1 MVNPAPMRANET
13 LAWAGTMDFLEAVR
27 LLTIIP
33 IPSRKAPT
41 AGVVV
46 GSAYFPL
53 VGALIG
59 GLLVLASKLLT
70 RLWSAPLVSV
80 ILAVSW
86 VVLTGGMHLDGLADT
101 SDAMLSR
108 RTRTQKLAIMKDSSV
123 GTFGALAVFCV
134 LLLKASFLNELS
146 MALQLQALALAPA
159 LGRWALV
166 QAAFFYPAARE
177 EGMGRFFSEHVRG
190 RDFVVATLTVVGLAF
205 LLLRFW
211 GLAVFGGLWLMAALI
226 NRSFCKALGGLT
238 GDTYGALCEISEVL
252 ALAMIALL
260 GGVIV

>member
-1 MVNPAPMRANET
+1 
-13 LAWAGTMDFLEAVR
+13 MDFLEAVR
-27 LLTIIP
+27 FLTVIP
-33 IPSRKAPT
+33 IPLRKAPT
-41 AGVVV
+41 AGTMV

-70 RLWSAPLVSV
+70 CLWSAQLVSAILVV
-80 ILAVSW
+80 IWA
-86 VVLTGGMHLDGLADT
+86 VLTGGLHLDGLADA

-123 GTFGALAVFCV
+123 GAFGALAVFCA

-146 MALQLQALALAPA
+146 TTLQLQALALAPA

-177 EGMGRFFSEHVRG
+177 EGMGRLFSEHTRA
-190 RDFVVATLTVVGLAF
+190 RDFAIATLLVAGLA
-205 LLLRFW
+205 LLLLSFW
-211 GLAVFGGLWLMAALI
+211 GLVVFGGIWLMAALI
-226 NRSFCKALGGLT
+226 NRSFSKALGGLT
-238 GDTYGALCEISEVL
+238 GDTYGALCEVSEVS
-252 ALAMIALL
+252 ALGIISLL
-260 GGVIV
+260 GT

>member
-1 MVNPAPMRANET
+1 
-13 LAWAGTMDFLEAVR
+13 MDFLEAVR
-27 LLTIIP
+27 FLTTIP

-41 AGVVV
+41 AGVMVW
-46 GSAYFPL
+46 SAYFPL

-70 RLWSAPLVSV
+70 CLWSAQLVSV
-80 ILAVSW
+80 ILAVVW
-86 VVLTGGMHLDGLADT
+86 VVLTGGLHLDGLADT
-101 SDAMLSR
+101 SDAILSR

-123 GTFGALAVFCV
+123 GTFGVLAVFCA

-146 MALQLQALALAPA
+146 TALQLQALALAPA

-177 EGMGRFFSEHVRG
+177 DGMGRSFSEHIRTK
-190 RDFVVATLTVVGLAF
+190 DFVIATLLMVGLAF
-205 LLLRFW
+205 LLLRSW
-211 GLAVFGGLWLMAALI
+211 GVVVFGGIWLMAALI
-226 NRSFCKALGGLT
+226 NRSFSKALGGLT

-252 ALAMIALL
+252 ALAMIAIL
-260 GGVIV
+260 GRGVIV

>member
-1 MVNPAPMRANET
+1 
-13 LAWAGTMDFLEAVR
+13 MDFLEAVR
-27 LLTIIP
+27 FLTTIP

-41 AGVVV
+41 TEVAV

-59 GLLVLASKLLT
+59 GLLVLISRLLT
-70 RLWSAPLVSV
+70 CLWSAQLVSV
-80 ILAVSW
+80 ILTVAW

-108 RTRTQKLAIMKDSSV
+108 RTRAQKLAIMKDSSV
-123 GTFGALAVFCV
+123 GTFGALAVFCA
-134 LLLKASFLNELS
+134 LLLKVAFLNELS
-146 MALQLQALALAPA
+146 IALQPQALALTPA

-177 EGMGRFFSEHVRG
+177 EGMGRFFSEHVRA
-190 RDFVVATLTVVGLAF
+190 RDFVVATLLMVGLAF

-211 GLAVFGGLWLMAALI
+211 GLVVFGGIWLMAALI
-226 NRSFCKALGGLT
+226 NRSFSKALGGLT

-260 GGVIV
+260 EGVIV

>member
-1 MVNPAPMRANET
+1 M
-13 LAWAGTMDFLEAVR
+13 GFLEAVR
-27 LLTIIP
+27 LLTTIP

-41 AGVVV
+41 TEVVV

-59 GLLVLASKLLT
+59 ALLVLASKLLT
-70 RLWSAPLVSV
+70 RLWSAQLVSV
-80 ILAVSW
+80 ILTVVW
-86 VVLTGGMHLDGLADT
+86 VVLTGGLHLDGLADT

-123 GTFGALAVFCV
+123 GTFGVLAVFCV

-146 MALQLQALALAPA
+146 TALHLQALVLAPA
-159 LGRWALV
+159 FGRWALV

-177 EGMGRFFSEHVRG
+177 EGMGRFFSEHVMT
-190 RDFVVATLTVVGLAF
+190 RDFVIATLLMVGLAF

-211 GLAVFGGLWLMAALI
+211 GLVVFGGVWLMAALI
-226 NRSFCKALGGLT
+226 NRSFNKAIGGLT
-238 GDTYGALCEISEVL
+238 GDTYGALCEISEVV

-260 GGVIV
+260 GEVIV